1 MSPRKNTNTNTAAT
15 KAAPKRS
22 TRKKNESAK
31 LLDAVSKLDAQTVI
45 DEVGQ
50 LQSNLQGTLAGLSAT
65 ISTKIEQMKQVDE
78 AIDLKEN
85 RLKELFDI
93 ENESM
98 NIEAVR
104 ELKEKED
111 EEYQKSCEKRDADWA
126 EQENTRSKNWQ
137 REKEEHD
144 YIQEQRIK
152 RFNDE
157 FTAQLASTQRQEK
170 VRKEELEREWADR
183 EKALKDKENEFQNLK
198 DQVAQFDAKLKTE
211 VSKAEAV
218 VGNKMKRDYEHQM
231 QLVKLDAESTKK
243 LFDAEKVSL
252 NNTIASLSDQIDNLE
267 RQLSEAHKDAKEVV
281 SAALDSASG
290 RKAAEAVQKAI
301 ESTSSSKK

>member
-65 ISTKIEQMKQVDE
+65 ISAKIEQMKQVDE

-98 NIEAVR
+98 NIESVR

-157 FTAQLASTQRQEK
+157 FTAQLTSTQRQEK
-170 VRKEELEREWADR
+170 IRKEELEREWADR
-183 EKALKDKENEFQNLK
+183 EKVLKDKENEFQTLK
-198 DQVAQFDAKLKTE
+198 DQVAQFDAKLKAE

-231 QLVKLDAESTKK
+231 ELVKLDAESTKK

-301 ESTSSSKK
+301 ESTSSGKK